1 MKTAHVGVALS
12 DAEASVVS
20 PFTSIDK
27 SIESVVHIIREGR
40 CALASAF
47 ASYKYIIMYGQI
59 EAFNNVCN
67 AWFLMNF
74 SEYCWVFM
82 DGIWMLTMSL
92 TLPLAQASDRLSP
105 SQPTASL
112 LGPITLSSVCGILF
126 WNLAFAILALYVL
139 FQQDWFQCRKWAN
152 EDAGNLSVIGDNYE
166 AETLFLVTGLQYITT
181 AMAYNFGYEFRQG
194 WRKNKWFVI
203 SAWFFVAFHVYVTLV
218 PGKLSCIFR
227 VNCDNDN
234 VLYSVANGA
243 TIPIQN
249 YFNTTVMPVSFRWT
263 LLVIMAVNT
272 LVIIGWDYFVVN
284 GTRKRLGERMR
295 DKSAKFVR
303 KAEDDE
309 YETNGDALA

>member
-12 DAEASVVS
+12 DAEASIVS

-67 AWFLMNF
+67 AYFLINF

-92 TLPLAQASDRLSP
+92 LLPFAKAAKHLSASR
-105 SQPTASL
+105 PTASL
-112 LGPITLSSVCGILF
+112 LGPITLSSCCGVLF
-126 WNLAFAILALYVL
+126 WNLAFAILALFVL
-139 FQQDWFQCRKWAN
+139 FQQDWFQCRKWSN
-152 EDAGNLSVIGDNYE
+152 EDASNLSVIGDNYE

-181 AMAYNFGYEFRQG
+181 AMAYNFGYEFRQA
-194 WRKNKWFVI
+194 WQKNRWFVVAGI
-203 SAWFFVAFHVYVTLV
+203 FFVFLHVFITLV
-218 PGKLSCIFR
+218 PGKLSCVFR

-243 TIPIQN
+243 TLPIQN
-249 YFNTTVMPVSFRWT
+249 GFNTTVMPMSYRWT
-263 LLVIMAVNT
+263 LLVIMALNT
-272 LVIIGWDYFVVN
+272 IFIVGWDYYVVN
-284 GTRKRLGERMR
+284 GTRQKLGKRKR
-295 DKSAKFVR
+295 DQAAFVLKSDLSLY
-303 KAEDDE
+303 ESNDDV
-309 YETNGDALA
+309 LL